1 MTSKCVTYSPM
12 IQIRHVRRIIE
23 LLILFLFFAH
33 RPSRQSA
40 ARRAWAL
47 AEAAERRCGQ
57 SGLGPQL
64 STSCR
69 RVTMFIST
77 VSTWISTPDLN
88 QRSEGE
94 KDGNEIRNTM
104 KSLKITESI
113 GPSKSSTLFF
123 GVGEIAIYYLH
134 RFFISTNLPG
144 ESHRAPAESWKGDA
158 TGDNWIRHWIRHHG
172 HETCRLGTLRYRL
185 LENSRPTFMGLFYGK
200 VIEQQMMDFPAMCDY
215 QRLDIFNQRYTVPY
229 PHCRPSRI
237 ALRRGPMLICKP
249 MQAPPRQAEKR
260 SNDSTLACIYIYIVS
275 ICTYTQL
282 TQHACMYVCIY
293 IYVYITHNAVFS
305 CIIFILFCHPPKK
318 RLRGAVLFPKE
329 VAPGLRGLD
338 GTEQT
343 QRMVSPRVAGLRL
356 GSWPQKHGKNR
367 CKMQHQAICQF
378 IFYLCLEV

>member
-1 MTSKCVTYSPM
+1 MTSKCVTDSPM
-12 IQIRHVRRIIE
+12 IQIRNVRRIIE
-23 LLILFLFFAH
+23 LLILFLFVAH

-64 STSCR
+64 CTGCR

-113 GPSKSSTLFF
+113 ESIGPSKPSTLFF

-158 TGDNWIRHWIRHHG
+158 TGDNWIRHWMSHVS
-172 HETCRLGTLRYRL
+172 HETCRLGSLRYRL
-185 LENSRPTFMGLFYGK
+185 LENSRLSWDFFMGKSSNNKWWIFQPC
-200 VIEQQMMDFPAMCDY
+200 VI
-215 QRLDIFNQRYTVPY
+215 T
-229 PHCRPSRI
+229 
-237 ALRRGPMLICKP
+237 RG
-249 MQAPPRQAEKR
+249 
-260 SNDSTLACIYIYIVS
+260 
-275 ICTYTQL
+275 
-282 TQHACMYVCIY
+282 
-293 IYVYITHNAVFS
+293 
-305 CIIFILFCHPPKK
+305 
-318 RLRGAVLFPKE
+318 
-329 VAPGLRGLD
+329 
-338 GTEQT
+338 
-343 QRMVSPRVAGLRL
+343 
-356 GSWPQKHGKNR
+356 
-367 CKMQHQAICQF
+367 
-378 IFYLCLEV
+378 